1 MNEKILN
8 LEKSLFKYEYTSNI
22 EYLNSII
29 DDTYK
34 ELGKSGKMYNKE
46 DVIKELSN
54 LKSDRDI
61 KIYNYECNN
70 ISEDIWLVHYITKNG
85 NNNIFRTSIWKYN
98 KSLKIIFHQASEYKE
113 NIQLIEK

>member
-8 LEKSLFKYEYTSNI
+8 LEKSLFKYEYMSNI

-54 LKSDRDI
+54 LNSDRDI
-61 KIYNYECNN
+61 KIYNYECNS
-70 ISEDIWLVHYITKNG
+70 ISDNIWLVHYITKNE
-85 NNNIFRTSIWKYN
+85 NINVFRTSIWKN
-98 KSLKIIFHQASEYKE
+98 DNSLKIIFHQASEYKD
-113 NIQLIEK
+113 NIQLKEY